1 MRSEHL
7 IFCKAQLLR
16 PGPKQHVTEQTALA
30 SLKRMAWMGLLTL
43 SSLGLWAQE
52 DSSSKNPSNSKAQTS
67 RHAQTDARL
76 ELKILSDVSPK
87 STVVFKVPQNA
98 MVKLEVTSD
107 AKGEL
112 HLHAYRLKLL
122 ILAPGTQTLNFKAQ
136 ASGKFN
142 IEWHPQDKKAS
153 DTNSHIS
160 AHAHGPPLASLE
172 VQPQ

>member
-1 MRSEHL
+1 MRSDHL

-16 PGPKQHVTEQTALA
+16 PDPKQHVTQQNALP

-43 SSLGLWAQE
+43 SSFGLWAQE
-52 DSSSKNPSNSKAQTS
+52 DSSSQNSSNAKAQTS
-67 RHAQTDARL
+67 VHAQTHARL

-107 AKGEL
+107 TKGEL

-122 ILAPGTQTLNFKAQ
+122 ISTPGTQTLNFKAQ

-142 IEWHPQDKKAS
+142 IEWHPQDKKSS
-153 DTNSHIS
+153 DTNSHSS
-160 AHAHGPPLASLE
+160 AHGHGPPLASLE